1 MQTSRWPISKL
12 PIAHLE
18 PFPYHKGELYVELL
32 DRLAKYVTQQ
42 LHPNLRETVEHVV
55 EEMEHIIADTH
66 AKYVDGIQ
74 DFQRIHDAFMEDV
87 NSALMAL
94 NDNAVADLAE
104 DPGSALGRTLREIF
118 SLQGET
124 GGVVDIADYAGAPQI
139 DHDVSQKIQEAND
152 YADEHGLLLFGAGHY
167 RIDDT
172 VNITADCDLSAM
184 TLDAHINNRPAII
197 SGRGNLVLWRKKQSL
212 PRIINKIYDGGGT
225 WSTVQGSIG
234 VQAVNNNGCEI
245 TVPFVQN
252 FWVGLEVLGR
262 GGGNAYNT
270 YNLGSLWH
278 NKRNL
283 VMRSQH
289 VNNVGYSTQNLFL
302 GGRFLHS
309 TQHTG
314 ERGAGTK
321 HIHYEGRGGDTEGEV
336 NNCTFIGAS
345 LEGAATEYAIDF
357 ERANT
362 NQHIN
367 NRFEFGGWV
376 IFRGRSRSNKLVGG
390 YGLNHDRVEVE
401 NSSIGFYNEW
411 HTAGVSYST
420 QRGETIYSSNPAHE
434 YPVYVNSP
442 AGRSIYLGV
451 GSTAPSRLRALSSN
465 VWTLEA
471 GLHPSEDYSRQVD
484 LGSGARR
491 WRNVVAESIQLD
503 DALEI
508 QNGTGEH
515 PKPPLSGRIKLY
527 AYGSGGGMQ
536 LRIMFPDGTHHR
548 LVAQND
554 LPGE

>member
-32 DRLAKYVTQQ
+32 DRLAKYVTDQ
-42 LHPNLRETVEHVV
+42 LHPNLRKTVEHMV
-55 EEMEHIIADTH
+55 EELEHILAAQH
-66 AKYVDGIQ
+66 GKYVEGIQ

-104 DPGSALGRTLREIF
+104 DPGSVFGSTLRELF
-118 SLQGET
+118 ALKGET
-124 GGVVDIADYAGAPQI
+124 GGYLDIADYAGPPQT
-139 DHDVSQKIQEAND
+139 DTDASADIQRAND
-152 YADEHGLLLFGAGHY
+152 EADEQGLRLFGAGEY

-172 VNITADCDLSAM
+172 VRITADCDLSAM
-184 TLDAHINNRPAII
+184 TLRSHISNRVSVM
-197 SGRGNLVLWRKKQSL
+197 SGRENTVLFRKRQLLPKVINEVYDNGGN
-212 PRIINKIYDGGGT
+212 
-225 WSTVQGSIG
+225 WSIVQGSIG
-234 VQAVNNNGCEI
+234 VQLHNNNGCDI

-252 FWVGLEVLGR
+252 FWIGLDVLGR

-270 YNLGSLWH
+270 ITLGSLWH
-278 NKRNL
+278 NERNL

-289 VNNVGYSTQNLFL
+289 VNGVGYSTQNLFI

-309 TQHTG
+309 TSLVG
-314 ERGAGTK
+314 ENAPGTK
-321 HIHYEGRGGDTEGEV
+321 HIHYEGRAGDQEGAV
-336 NNCTFIGAS
+336 NNCTFINCS

-357 ERANT
+357 ERGNT

-390 YGLNHDRVEVE
+390 YGLDHDRVEVE
-401 NSSIGFYNEW
+401 DSSIGFYNEW

-491 WRNVVAESIQLD
+491 WRNVVAERIQVD
-503 DALEI
+503 DAVEI
-508 QNGTGEH
+508 QNLGNH
-515 PKPPLSGRIKLY
+515 PEPPLSGRIKLY
-527 AYGSGGGMQ
+527 AYGSGSGMQ
-536 LRIMFPDGTHHR
+536 LRIMFPDGTHQS
-548 LVAQND
+548 VFTQN
-554 LPGE
+554 E